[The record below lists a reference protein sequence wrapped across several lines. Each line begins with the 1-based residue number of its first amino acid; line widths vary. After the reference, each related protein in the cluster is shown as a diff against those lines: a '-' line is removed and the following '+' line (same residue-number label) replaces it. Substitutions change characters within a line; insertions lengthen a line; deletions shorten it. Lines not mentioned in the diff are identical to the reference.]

1 MSKFIAGNEYYG
13 IYINTES
20 KGRVECNHNDLM
32 SIIGFDRRTFNIEW
46 SKRNAN
52 SVYIYRD
59 AFNIDSVALA
69 DGIENIQQIE
79 NATFY
84 DRSQRTVV
92 VEVGQVALVQN
103 IYGFWAAIKL
113 IAVENEYTEIFPPK
127 SWPEDM
133 LPEDIMNQYE
143 QANINIEIEGEVE
156 EKLVFDYEI
165 RESYNFLK

>member
-1 MSKFIAGNEYYG
+1 MKTY
-13 IYINTES
+13 
-20 KGRVECNHNDLM
+20 K
-32 SIIGFDRRTFNIEW
+32 
-46 SKRNAN
+46 
-52 SVYIYRD
+52 
-59 AFNIDSVALA
+59 
-69 DGIENIQQIE
+69 QIE

-127 SWPEDM
+127 SLPEDM

-156 EKLVFDYEI
+156 VEEKLVFDYEVS
-165 RESYNFLK
+165 ESYNSFP